1 MKRFLLSSLVFLC
14 TSTISA
20 SFLWPSLGMRHGVT
34 AIGVWIAIIIGL
46 GIELVCLK
54 KLVTNEPF
62 TRVFWVSLGMNIIS
76 AAFGMAFIS
85 LMDVSSSFLGISWLW
100 HMLIMYAMTVF
111 INICTEGLVVLY
123 FFPAINKQRLLYLL
137 MLANALSVAIGLLVT
152 KLL

>member
-1 MKRFLLSSLVFLC
+1 MKRFLLSSLVLLC

-20 SFLWPSLGMRHGVT
+20 NFLWPSLGARYGVT
-34 AIGVWIAIIIGL
+34 AIGVWVAIIIGL
-46 GIELVCLK
+46 GIELVCLRN
-54 KLVTNEPF
+54 LLSTEPF
-62 TRVFWVSLGMNIIS
+62 ARVFWISLGMNIIS

-85 LMDVSSSFLGISWLW
+85 FMDASSSFLGISWMW
-100 HMLIMYAMTVF
+100 HMVIMYAMTVL